1 MGVGLF
7 AAFVFTAPVLAQTDA
22 PATKPHAG
30 MMRYPAVSATQ
41 IAFVY
46 AGKIWLAPR
55 QGGMAVPCA
64 NPTGSAVFPRF
75 NPDGKTLAFTGNY
88 DGNADVYTIGIEGGN
103 PFRVTHHPGADV
115 LYGWMPEGKLIFGNR
130 DFNGIRSTVRL
141 LSVPATG
148 GMPTPLPIPYGEQ
161 AAVSADGKYLAYTPM
176 SVDTRTWKRY
186 RGGWAQDIW
195 LFDLTDKSAKKIT
208 DWEGTDTLP
217 MWSGDTIY
225 YLSDNGPEHRLNL
238 WRYATKSGKREQI
251 TKFTDY
257 DVKWPSIGGGAIV
270 FQYGSELRLL
280 DIASGQS
287 HAVEIRVPGD
297 KPGIRLRMADAVKN
311 IEGFS
316 ISPSGKRVA
325 VEGRGD
331 LWTAPAKDGTPRNM
345 TRTSGAHERDPSWSP
360 DGRWIA
366 YISDATGEN
375 EIYLTQSDGKGET
388 KQITKNGK
396 TFRYLR
402 GWSPDSKYLLF
413 SDPTGALYALT
424 AANGEAKLLD
434 TNPTGGAMGGNWSP
448 DSRFIVYNKQSDPR
462 AQQTLWIYDMQ
473 GGEKRQVTSGVFND
487 SSPVFDRKGEY
498 LFFSSNR
505 VFNRPLY
512 DDQGNSWVYNGT
524 QTLVALPL
532 RADIVSPYAP
542 KSDEETFSGEKK
554 DETPKPTTPAPAA
567 KGATVDDGVSGQ
579 WNGTASPGPQGDIAV
594 RMTLQSGAGNAI
606 TGTIDATGIGSGTLT
621 GTFDPATKDIS
632 LTLMVPGLP
641 PLTLRGKVTGG
652 QMTVSGNAQNQTIT
666 LTATRAGSSAPPAAA
681 DASAPKPDV
690 KAAVKVTIDFDNFE
704 SRAFALPVRPGNLGG
719 LGVNSQNQ
727 LLFVRSTPEG
737 GSDIKLFDLTD
748 LKREEKM
755 VAPGA
760 NGYDLTPDGKKL
772 LVLGGDAPKIQDAS
786 AGATGEPVVTAG
798 MNVMIDPPAEWREIF
813 DEAWRIERDFF
824 YDPNMH
830 GVNWKAIHDQ
840 YAKMLPDCN
849 SRGDVGFVISEM
861 ISELNVGHAY
871 YGGGDIPAEPSVSV
885 GLLGADFALESGAY
899 RIAKIYR
906 GAAWDTDAIGPLSQP
921 GVKVK
926 EGDYLLAVNG
936 VPLDAKQDPWAA
948 FIGMADK
955 NVTLTVSAKPAMDKD
970 ARDVVV
976 RLLGSEAPLR
986 YRAWIEKNRAY
997 VDKVTGGKVGYVYVP
1012 DTGVNGQNDL
1022 VRQLIGQTAKD
1033 ALIVDERWNGGGQI
1047 PTRFIEL
1054 LNRPV
1059 TNYWAIRD
1067 GNGVFPWPP
1076 DSNYGPKCMLI
1087 NGSAGSGGDA
1097 FPWYFKQAGL
1107 GKLIGMRTWGGL
1119 IGIGGYPALVDGA
1132 SVTAPSFA
1140 FFKKDGTWG
1149 IEGHG
1154 VDPDITVIDDP
1165 SKMQNGA
1172 DPQLEAG
1179 IKQMIEELKT
1189 KTFVLPKRPPYP
1201 DKSGMGIPKKD
1212 I

>member
-1 MGVGLF
+1 
-7 AAFVFTAPVLAQTDA
+7 
-22 PATKPHAG
+22 
-30 MMRYPAVSATQ
+30 MMRYPAVSLTQ

-64 NPTGSAVFPRF
+64 NPTGSAGFPRF
-75 NPDGKTLAFTGNY
+75 SPDGKTLAFSGNY
-88 DGNADVYTIGIEGGN
+88 DGNLDVYTIGVEGGN
-103 PFRVTHHPGADV
+103 PFRVTHHPGVDI
-115 LYGWMPEGKLIFGNR
+115 LYGWTPDGRLIFGNP
-130 DFNGIRSTVRL
+130 DFNGIRATTRL
-141 LSVPATG
+141 MTVPATG
-148 GMPTPLPIPYGEQ
+148 GMPTPLPVPYGQQ
-161 AAVSADGKYLAYTPM
+161 AAISPDGKFLAYTPL
-176 SVDTRTWKRY
+176 SVDNRTWKRY

-195 LFDLTDKSAKKIT
+195 LFNLTDKSAKKIT

-225 YLSDNGPEHRLNL
+225 YLSDSGPEHRLNI
-238 WRYATKSGKREQI
+238 WRYETKSGKRDQV
-251 TKFTDY
+251 TKFADY

-270 FQYGSELRLL
+270 FQHGSELRLL
-280 DIASGQS
+280 EVASGQS

-297 KPGIRLRMADAVKN
+297 KPGIRPRMADAARN
-311 IEGFS
+311 IEGVS

-331 LWTAPAKDGTPRNM
+331 LWSAPAKDGTPRNM
-345 TRTSGAHERDPSWSP
+345 TRTNGVHERDPEWSP

-388 KQITKNGK
+388 KQVTKNGK

-413 SDPTGALYALT
+413 SDPTGALFALT
-424 AANGEAKLLD
+424 AASGETKLLD
-434 TNPTGGAMGGNWSP
+434 TNPTGGGMSGSWSP
-448 DSRFIVYNKQSDPR
+448 DSRFIVYGKQSDPR
-462 AQQTLWIYDMQ
+462 TQQTLWIYDMQ
-473 GGEKRQVTSGVFND
+473 SGEKRQVTSGVFND
-487 SSPVFDRKGEY
+487 DNAVFDRKGEY
-498 LFFSSNR
+498 LFFASSR

-512 DDQGNSWVYNGT
+512 ADNGDTWIYSGT
-524 QTLVALPL
+524 QTLVAIPL
-532 RADIVSPYAP
+532 RADIASPYAP

-567 KGATVDDGVSGQ
+567 KGAATDDGVSGQ
-579 WNGTASPGPQGDIAV
+579 WNGTASPGPQGDISV
-594 RMTLQSGAGNAI
+594 RMTLQVGAANAV
-606 TGTIDATGIGSGTLT
+606 TGTIEAVGLGSGTIA
-621 GTFDPATKDIS
+621 GTFDPATKDIT
-632 LTLMVPGLP
+632 LTVTIPGLP
-641 PLTLRGKVTGG
+641 AVTFRGKVTGG
-652 QMTVSGNAQNQTIT
+652 QMTVSGNTQNGIIT
-666 LTATRAGSSAPPAAA
+666 LTATRAGSSAPPGPAETGAT
-681 DASAPKPDV
+681 KPDV
-690 KAAVKVTIDFDNFE
+690 KPGVKVTIDFDNFE
-704 SRAFALPVRPGNLGG
+704 SRAFALPIRPGNVGG

-727 LLFVRSTPEG
+727 LLFIRSTPEG
-737 GSDIKLFDLTD
+737 SSDLKLFDLTD

-755 VAPGA
+755 VAAGA

-772 LVLGGDAPKIQDAS
+772 LVLGAGEPKIQDAN

-798 MNVMIDPPAEWREIF
+798 MSVMIDPPVEWREIF
-813 DEAWRIERDFF
+813 DEAWRVERDFF

-849 SRGDVGFVISEM
+849 SRADVGFVIGEM

-871 YGGGDIPAEPSVSV
+871 YSGGDLPPEPSVSV
-885 GLLGADFALESGAY
+885 GLLGADFALDGGAY

-955 NVTLTVSAKPAMDKD
+955 NVTLTVSAKPALDKD

-1012 DTGVNGQNDL
+1012 NTGQDGQSDL
-1022 VRQLIGQTAKD
+1022 VRQLLGQTAKD
-1033 ALIVDERWNGGGQI
+1033 ALIIDERWNGGGQI

-1059 TNYWAIRD
+1059 TNYWAVRD
-1067 GNGVFPWPP
+1067 GKGVFPWPP

-1119 IGIGGYPALVDGA
+1119 IGIGGYPQTVDGA
-1132 SVTAPSFA
+1132 GVTAPSFA

-1154 VDPDITVIDDP
+1154 VDPDIVVIDDP

-1172 DPQLEAG
+1172 DPQLDAG
-1179 IKQMIEELKT
+1179 IKQMLEELKT

-1201 DKSGMGIPKKD
+1201 DKSGMGINKKD